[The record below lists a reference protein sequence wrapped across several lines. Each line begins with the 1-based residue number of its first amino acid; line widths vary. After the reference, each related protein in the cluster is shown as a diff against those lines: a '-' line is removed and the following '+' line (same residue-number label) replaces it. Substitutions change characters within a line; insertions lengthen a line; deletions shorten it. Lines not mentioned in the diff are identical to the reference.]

1 MRKLLVFDLDGT
13 TLDSDLLI
21 VLTWVRLYQKFAPT
35 KKPRL
40 SKILIFSGP
49 PLEQSVR
56 EEFPEEDPKKVIA
69 YYRRISKNL
78 YLHYAQSFPGTAECF
93 QKAHDLG
100 MKVAINTNK
109 IRSFALLALRC
120 CALDHLVDFVIAGG
134 DTKEP
139 KPSPEG
145 VFKAMDLAKI
155 TMKSEV
161 LYIGDTVYDLK
172 TAERA
177 GVDCLLLNWG
187 NRTYPK
193 SVHPR
198 YYCEDYKNFFEVI
211 S

>member
-1 MRKLLVFDLDGT
+1 MRKLLIFDLDGT

-21 VLTWVRLYQKFAPT
+21 VLTWVKLYQKFAPT

-40 SKILIFSGP
+40 SKILTFSGP
-49 PLEQSVR
+49 ALEDSVH
-56 EEFPEEDPKKVIA
+56 EEFPLEDPQKVIA
-69 YYRRISKNL
+69 YYRRVSKSL
-78 YLHYAQSFPGTAECF
+78 YLRYAESFPGTKECF
-93 QKAHDLG
+93 EKAHDLG

-109 IRSFALLALRC
+109 IRSFALLALQC
-120 CALDHLVDFVIAGG
+120 CELDKLVDFVIAGG

-145 VFKAMDLAKI
+145 VFQAMALAKI
-155 TMKSEV
+155 SEKSEV
-161 LYIGDTVYDLK
+161 LYIGDTLYDLK
-172 TAERA
+172 TAEAA

-187 NRTYPK
+187 NRTYPN
-193 SVHPR
+193 SAHPR